1 MTDQTDCVFSASAVA
16 IGDIALAIEGPPGS
30 GKSSL
35 SLALI
40 DRGAQLIGDDA
51 VTLTKQE
58 DRLIASPPPNIEGM
72 IELRGIGLIG
82 MPLARPCQLGLILSL
97 GVVGE
102 RLPESVPKRQILGLE
117 IPCLPFYP
125 GTLAPAVRAEMA
137 LAKHALQL
145 PSAHK

>member
-1 MTDQTDCVFSASAVA
+1 MTDQVDCVFSASAVA

-40 DRGAQLIGDDA
+40 DRGARLIGDDA

-72 IELRGIGLIG
+72 IELRGIGLID
-82 MPLARPCQLGLILSL
+82 MPLAQPCPLGLILSL
-97 GVVGE
+97 GVGGE
-102 RLPESVPKRQILGLE
+102 RLPESVPKRQVLGLE

-125 GTLAPAVRAEMA
+125 GSLAPAVRAEMA
-137 LAKHALQL
+137 LAKHALKL